1 MKVNA
6 DIKGRKI
13 KWPEEQYLNSIMSIE
28 AQDLVNRMI

>member
-13 KWPEEQYLNSIMSIE
+13 KWPEEEYLNKIMSME
-28 AQDLVNRMI
+28 A

>member
-13 KWPEEQYLNSIMSIE
+13 KWPEEEYLKKVMSVE
-28 AQDLVNRMI
+28 AIDLVNRMI